1 MTDELRS
8 TILSELAKH
17 TGKAVSWRFIK
28 QTENFIPAIERFHNL
43 ITGIY
48 KPAWSEYAL
57 SIVTRPG
64 SPYDQKDEVVFLEDG
79 RWLMTYSPRS
89 GGLDIS
95 DNRALMRCKDEG
107 IPFGVLKQIT
117 QKTRDEHGSTY
128 LVLGLGVITA
138 YDARSDVF
146 IVESV
151 DRDALERVTSVIVD
165 DEERYAVQLYAQLTN
180 EFRPFIN
187 EENVT
192 YSVSAPKRDTAFR
205 KMVLREY
212 DFTCSVC
219 KMKFHLDE
227 LVEAQAA
234 HIIPKRKSGTDDPRN
249 GLALCRSHHW
259 AFDAGIFTLADDYTV
274 LLSPI
279 VGRAE
284 TRNFSLLDFEG
295 KQIALPDRQVIYPH
309 PDALAWHRQNTWQKQ

>member
-8 TILSELAKH
+8 TILSTLARF
-17 TGKAVSWRFIK
+17 TGKAVSWRFVK
-28 QTENFIPAIERFHNL
+28 QTSGFIPTIERFHNL

-57 SIVTRPG
+57 SIVVRPG
-64 SPYDQKDEVVFLEDG
+64 SPYDHKDEIVFLEDG

-95 DNRALMRCKDEG
+95 DNKALMRCKDQR
-107 IPFGVLKQIT
+107 IPLGVFKQVT
-117 QKTRDEHGSTY
+117 QERHHEQGSTY
-128 LVLGLGVITA
+128 LVLGLGVITD

-151 DRDALERVTSVIVD
+151 DRSALERVTSVIAD

-205 KMVLREY
+205 KMILREY

-219 KMKFHLDE
+219 ETKFHLGE

-234 HIIPKRKSGTDDPRN
+234 HIIPKRKNGTDDPRN

-259 AFDAGIFTLADDYTV
+259 AFDAGIFTLAEDYTI

-279 VGRAE
+279 VAKAE
-284 TRNFSLLDFEG
+284 THNFRLLDYEG
-295 KQIALPDRQVIYPH
+295 KLISFPDRQVIYPH

>member
-1 MTDELRS
+1 MPDERRS
-8 TILSELAKH
+8 KILSELAKY
-17 TGKAVSWRFIK
+17 TGKTVSWRFIK
-28 QTENFIPAIERFHNL
+28 QTNSFIPAIERFHYL
-43 ITGIY
+43 IAGIY

-64 SPYDQKDEVVFLEDG
+64 SPYDHKDEVVFLEDG

-107 IPFGVLKQIT
+107 IPLGVFKHIT
-117 QKTRDEHGSTY
+117 SKTHHEQDSTY
-128 LVLGLGVITA
+128 LVLGLGIITA

-151 DRDALERVTSVIVD
+151 DWSALERVTSVIVNE
-165 DEERYAVQLYAQLTN
+165 EERYEVQLYAQLTN

-192 YSVSAPKRDTAFR
+192 YSVSAHKRDTAFR

-212 DFTCSVC
+212 DFTCSIC
-219 KMKFHLDE
+219 EMKFHLGE

-259 AFDAGIFTLADDYTV
+259 AFDAGIFTLADDYTI

-279 VGRAE
+279 VARAE
-284 TRNFSLLDFEG
+284 TRNFELLDFQG
-295 KQIALPDRQVIYPH
+295 KRISLPDRQVIYPH
-309 PDALAWHRQNTWQKQ
+309 PDALAWHRQNMWQKQ

>member
-128 LVLGLGVITA
+128 LVLA
-138 YDARSDVF
+138 
-146 IVESV
+146 
-151 DRDALERVTSVIVD
+151 
-165 DEERYAVQLYAQLTN
+165 
-180 EFRPFIN
+180 
-187 EENVT
+187 
-192 YSVSAPKRDTAFR
+192 
-205 KMVLREY
+205 
-212 DFTCSVC
+212 
-219 KMKFHLDE
+219 
-227 LVEAQAA
+227 
-234 HIIPKRKSGTDDPRN
+234 
-249 GLALCRSHHW
+249 
-259 AFDAGIFTLADDYTV
+259 
-274 LLSPI
+274 
-279 VGRAE
+279 
-284 TRNFSLLDFEG
+284 
-295 KQIALPDRQVIYPH
+295 
-309 PDALAWHRQNTWQKQ
+309 